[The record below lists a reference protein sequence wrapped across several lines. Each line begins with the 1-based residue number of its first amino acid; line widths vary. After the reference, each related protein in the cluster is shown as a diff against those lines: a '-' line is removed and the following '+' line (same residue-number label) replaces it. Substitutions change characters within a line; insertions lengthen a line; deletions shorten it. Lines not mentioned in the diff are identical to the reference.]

1 LTRPGGIR
9 SNEGLGSRRCEKRKM
24 LRIRCEQCELDMEVP
39 SGSVGKKLKCPGCGR
54 IFVCQLPKAIALDA
68 PAVAAPSDELVVL
81 KDAVEAPPDAAAE
94 LAQASAGT
102 KQAADDAL
110 AELDRSGPKRRVR
123 PNRRHWHVIVAG
135 VPAVAL
141 TYDQLVQK
149 AAAGQIKPK
158 TKIYYSPKDV
168 TIPARDIPGL
178 FRAIDA
184 ERRRAARPRP
194 VRRLSKDE
202 LAEASALAD
211 ALGTLNAG
219 QAGEDDAASQADEP
233 PEAPS
238 ADVDALADALGKLEE
253 EKGER

>member
-1 LTRPGGIR
+1 
-9 SNEGLGSRRCEKRKM
+9 M

-54 IFVCQLPKAIALDA
+54 IFVCRLPKAIVPDA
-68 PAVAAPSDELVVL
+68 PAVAAPSDELAVLEDVV
-81 KDAVEAPPDAAAE
+81 ETPPDAAAE
-94 LAQASAGT
+94 LARASAGT
-102 KQAADDAL
+102 KQAPDDAL
-110 AELDRSGPKRRVR
+110 AELDRSGPRRRVR

-141 TYDQLVQK
+141 TYDQLIQM
-149 AAAGQIKPK
+149 AAAGQVKPK

-178 FRAIDA
+178 FPALDA

-202 LAEASALAD
+202 LAEASALAE
-211 ALGTLNAG
+211 ALGTLNDG
-219 QAGEDDAASQADEP
+219 EAGEDDAASEADEP
-233 PEAPS
+233 PEAEAPS

-253 EKGER
+253 EKGDG